1 MNHETKLSSDNQI
14 RIQDQAKTLFMK
26 FGFRSVSMDDI
37 AQSLGIS
44 KKTIYQYFKDKD
56 ELVKA
61 IVEQDI
67 CDTEAECSHCLAIAD
82 NAIDEIFITM
92 DNIIKHIKN
101 MNPTILFDL
110 QKFHFESFTKI
121 LEHKNTF
128 LLSFIKKNLKR
139 GMDEELYRND
149 LNVEVLSRFRL
160 EMLFLS
166 FNLDVFPPNE
176 FTLTDVTQII
186 MENFIF
192 GLVTEKGYQRAI
204 HYKSERNK

>member
-1 MNHETKLSSDNQI
+1 MKIEIKPLSDTQF
-14 RIQDQAKTLFMK
+14 RIQDQAKTLFIK

-37 AQSLGIS
+37 AHSLGIS
-44 KKTIYQYFKDKD
+44 KKTIYLYFKDKD

-67 CDTEAECSHCLAIAD
+67 CDTEAECTNCLAIAD

-110 QKFHFESFTKI
+110 QKFHFDSFTKI
-121 LEHKNTF
+121 IEHKNTF

-176 FTLTDVTQII
+176 FTLSDVTQII
-186 MENFIF
+186 LENFIF
-192 GLVTEKGYQRAI
+192 GLVTEKGYQLAI
-204 HYKSERNK
+204 HYKTERNK

>member
-1 MNHETKLSSDNQI
+1 MIMDTKPISDTQL
-14 RIQDQAKTLFMK
+14 RIQEQAKTLFMK

-37 AQSLGIS
+37 AHSLGIS

-67 CDTEAECSHCLAIAD
+67 SETESECTNCLAIAA

-92 DNIIKHIKN
+92 NNIIKHIKN

-110 QKFHFESFTKI
+110 QKFHFDSFTKI
-121 LEHKNTF
+121 VEHKNSF

-139 GMDEELYRND
+139 GMEENLYRND

-192 GLVTEKGYQRAI
+192 GLVTEKGYQLAI
-204 HYKSERNK
+204 HYKTERNK

>member
-1 MNHETKLSSDNQI
+1 MNHETKLSGDNQI

-44 KKTIYQYFKDKD
+44 KKTIYHYFKDKD

-121 LEHKNTF
+121 VEHKNSF

-139 GMDEELYRND
+139 GIDEKLYRND

-192 GLVTEKGYQRAI
+192 GLVTEKGYQLAI
-204 HYKSERNK
+204 HYKTERNK

>member
-1 MNHETKLSSDNQI
+1 MEIKTVSDSQI
-14 RIQDQAKTLFMK
+14 RIQEQAKTLFMK

-37 AQSLGIS
+37 AHSLGIS

-67 CDTEAECSHCLAIAD
+67 SETESECTNCLAIAD

-110 QKFHFESFTKI
+110 QKFHFDSFTKI
-121 LEHKNTF
+121 VEHKNSF

-139 GMDEELYRND
+139 GMEEHLYRND
-149 LNVEVLSRFRL
+149 LHVEVLSRFRL

-192 GLVTEKGYQRAI
+192 GLVTEKGYQLAI
-204 HYKSERNK
+204 HYKTERNK

>member
-1 MNHETKLSSDNQI
+1 MKMETKTLSDTQF
-14 RIQDQAKTLFMK
+14 RIQDQAKTLFTK

-37 AQSLGIS
+37 AHSLGIS
-44 KKTIYQYFKDKD
+44 KKTIYLYFKDKD

-61 IVEQDI
+61 IVKQDI
-67 CDTEAECSHCLAIAD
+67 CDTEAECTNCLAIAD

-110 QKFHFESFTKI
+110 QKFHFDSFTKI
-121 LEHKNTF
+121 IEHKNTF

-160 EMLFLS
+160 EMLFLT

-192 GLVTEKGYQRAI
+192 GLVTEKGYQLAI
-204 HYKSERNK
+204 HYKTERNK